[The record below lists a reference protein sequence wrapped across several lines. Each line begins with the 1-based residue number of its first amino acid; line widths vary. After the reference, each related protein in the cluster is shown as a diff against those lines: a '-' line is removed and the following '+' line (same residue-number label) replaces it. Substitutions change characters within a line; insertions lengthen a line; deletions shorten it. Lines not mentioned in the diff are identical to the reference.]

1 MCLVTLKERLI
12 CHWDSQPKLF
22 GGVEGGV
29 IGCNFA
35 VLSSGGGKEK
45 KNPTETGWVKPVIFH
60 CLITSN
66 CPMRTSVISHPLL
79 LSLWKMSH
87 FPGHKE
93 AFYCLNRLSFLNA
106 YSCIP
111 KKKILKT
118 KVTRV
123 KWSTCKMQ
131 HLSTMDDHGVETN
144 LFRMLVF
151 RSIHSWNI
159 HTHTCLRSSTCGTAI
174 VLAQLFCFDGGRQKS
189 ERTSQAD

>member
-1 MCLVTLKERLI
+1 
-12 CHWDSQPKLF
+12 
-22 GGVEGGV
+22 
-29 IGCNFA
+29 
-35 VLSSGGGKEK
+35 
-45 KNPTETGWVKPVIFH
+45 
-60 CLITSN
+60 
-66 CPMRTSVISHPLL
+66 MRTSVISHPLL

-106 YSCIP
+106 YFCIP
-111 KKKILKT
+111 KKKILKA

-131 HLSTMDDHGVETN
+131 HLSTVDDHGVETN

-151 RSIHSWNI
+151 RSIRSWND
-159 HTHTCLRSSTCGTAI
+159 HTDTQTHTCLRTSTCGTAI

-189 ERTSQAD
+189 ERTSQSDWFYMSRWSTICSRAPAGVMTVHMGAAQGRLQAGICLKLQLSFFVNVKPCPWKLCFG